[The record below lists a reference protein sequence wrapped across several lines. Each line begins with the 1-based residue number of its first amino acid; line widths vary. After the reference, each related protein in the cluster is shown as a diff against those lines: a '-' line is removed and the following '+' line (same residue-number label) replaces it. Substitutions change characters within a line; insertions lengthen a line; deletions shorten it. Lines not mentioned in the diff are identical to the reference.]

1 LKGKI
6 VLDIC
11 EGQIRGC
18 QSENRATL
26 LFDKMGED
34 EMAILV
40 TGGTKG
46 IGLEIAKAFAA
57 PGEQVFLNY
66 HSDAEAAARAEQ
78 AITSAG
84 AICHLIRADAG
95 TPEGCGEIA
104 AQIAEKTDRLDQ
116 VVHCAVDAYASPALT
131 ADPHRFTQ
139 AAITNGMS
147 LLFLV
152 QSVLPLLTRGST
164 VFFLT
169 SRGGRIVVEN
179 YAAIGVGKSM
189 SESMVRYL
197 ATELAPRGIRINCIA
212 PSIVE
217 TDAVR
222 TLFGSNVPKL
232 MEHAAH
238 SNPTGRAV
246 QSKDYTALMKFLASP
261 EAEFVT
267 GQIVFV
273 NGGANLSA

>member
-1 LKGKI
+1 
-6 VLDIC
+6 
-11 EGQIRGC
+11 
-18 QSENRATL
+18 
-26 LFDKMGED
+26 
-34 EMAILV
+34 MAILV

-46 IGLEIAKAFAA
+46 IGLEVAKSFAR
-57 PGEQVFLNY
+57 PGKLVFLNY
-66 HSDAEAAARAEQ
+66 NSDAGAAARA
-78 AITSAG
+78 ADDIAMTG
-84 AICHLIRADAG
+84 ATCHVIRADAG
-95 TPEGCGEIA
+95 TPEGCAVIA
-104 AQIAEKTDRLDQ
+104 AAVAAETSQLDQ
-116 VVHCAVDAYASPALT
+116 VVHCAIDAYASPALS

-152 QSVLPLLTRGST
+152 QSVLPQLTRGST

-179 YAAIGVGKSM
+179 YAAIGVGKAM

-197 ATELAPRGIRINCIA
+197 ATELAPRGVRINCIA

-222 TLFGSNVPKL
+222 TLFGADVRRL
-232 MEHAAH
+232 MDHAAH
-238 SNPTGRAV
+238 SNPSGRAV
-246 QSKDYTALMKFLASP
+246 QAKDYTGIMKFLASP
-261 EAEFVT
+261 EAEFIT

>member
-1 LKGKI
+1 
-6 VLDIC
+6 
-11 EGQIRGC
+11 
-18 QSENRATL
+18 
-26 LFDKMGED
+26 
-34 EMAILV
+34 MAILV

-46 IGLEIAKAFAA
+46 IGLDIAQAFAGPSA
-57 PGEQVFLNY
+57 EIFLNY
-66 HSDAEAAARAEQ
+66 HADQAAAEAARALIEATGARC
-78 AITSAG
+78 T
-84 AICHLIRADAG
+84 LIRADAG
-95 TPEGCGEIA
+95 TPEGCATLA
-104 AQIAEKTDRLDQ
+104 AAVGAQVARLDQ
-116 VVHCAVDAYASPALT
+116 IVHCAVDAYASPALT
-131 ADPHRFTQ
+131 ADPARFTK
-139 AAITNGMS
+139 AAVTNGLS

-152 QSVLPLLTRGST
+152 QACLPLLQRGSA

-179 YAAIGVGKSM
+179 YAAIGVGKAA

-222 TLFGSNVPKL
+222 TLFGDKTAQL

-238 SNPTGRAV
+238 SNPSGRAV
-246 QSKDYTALMKFLASP
+246 RPADYTAMIRFLASP
-261 EAEFVT
+261 EAEFIT
-267 GQIVFV
+267 GQIVFI

>member
-1 LKGKI
+1 M
-6 VLDIC
+6 
-11 EGQIRGC
+11 
-18 QSENRATL
+18 S
-26 LFDKMGED
+26 
-34 EMAILV
+34 ILV

-46 IGLEIAKAFAA
+46 IGLDIAKAFAT
-57 PGEQVFLNY
+57 PGNIVFLNY
-66 HSDAEAAARAEQ
+66 HSDGAAAERAESE
-78 AITSAG
+78 ITASG
-84 AICHLIRADAG
+84 AVCHLIRADVG
-95 TPEGCGEIA
+95 TPEGCAEIA
-104 AQIAEKTDRLDQ
+104 AFVRARTDRLDQ
-116 VVHCAVDAYASPALT
+116 VVHCAVDAYSSPALT
-131 ADPHRFTQ
+131 ADLKRFTQ
-139 AAITNGMS
+139 AATTNGMS
-147 LLFLV
+147 LLYIV
-152 QSVLPLLTRGST
+152 QAVLDMLTSGST

-197 ATELAPRGIRINCIA
+197 ATELAPRGIRINCVA

-222 TLFGSNVPKL
+222 TLFGDKVQTL

-238 SNPTGRAV
+238 SNPSGRAV
-246 QSKDYTALMKFLASP
+246 RPKDYTALIKFLASP
-261 EAEFVT
+261 EAEFIT